1 MTPAEALREK
11 LEVAV
16 FPDELFGENCYLIRR
31 RDSPMALTVDP
42 GLQVDRVLKRIRLEH
57 LTVEGIL
64 VTHGH
69 IDHVGGVPAVHAE
82 TGAPIAMHPDDLAIL
97 DWEQLGRLPF
107 LPAGFAPFSIDTELA
122 ADATLGFADLSVR
135 VLHTPGHTEGSV
147 CFLFGLDC
155 FSGDT
160 LFQRG
165 IGRTDLPG
173 GNTQKIVFSIR
184 NVLYRLPPKTVVYPG
199 HGPAT
204 TIEEEQL
211 LNPFVPA
218 DR

>member
-11 LEVAV
+11 LAVAV
-16 FPDELFGENCYLIRR
+16 FPDDLFGENCYLIRR
-31 RDSPMALTVDP
+31 RDTTAALVVDP
-42 GLQVDRVLKRIRLEH
+42 GLQVERVLGRVRQEG
-57 LTVEGIL
+57 LTVERIL

-69 IDHVGGVPAVHAE
+69 IDHVGGVPRMHAE
-82 TGAPIAMHPDDLAIL
+82 TGAPVAMHPDDLAIL
-97 DWEQLGRLPF
+97 DWDRYGHLPN
-107 LPAGFAPFSIDTELA
+107 LPSGFGPFTIDTSLA
-122 ADATLGFADLSVR
+122 QDTILSFQDVSLR
-135 VLHTPGHTEGSV
+135 VLHTPGHTQGSV

-155 FSGDT
+155 LEGDT

-199 HGPAT
+199 HGPST
-204 TIEEEQL
+204 TIEEEML

>member
-11 LEVAV
+11 LEVSV
-16 FPDELFGENCYLIRR
+16 FVDDLFGENCFLIRR
-31 RDSPMALTVDP
+31 RDTRAVLIVDP
-42 GLQVDRVLKRIRLEH
+42 GLQLERVRQQLRADQLEVDR
-57 LTVEGIL
+57 IL

-69 IDHVGGVPAVHAE
+69 IDHIAGVSGLHAE
-82 TGAPIAMHPDDLAIL
+82 TGAPIAMHPDDLAII
-97 DWEQLGRLPF
+97 DWDQFARLPF
-107 LPAGFAPFSIDTELA
+107 TPAGFARFTIDTELGH
-122 ADATLGFADLSVR
+122 DLVLQFADLSVR

-155 FSGDT
+155 FAGDT

-173 GNTQKIVFSIR
+173 GDMRKIVFSIR
-184 NVLYRLPPKTVVYPG
+184 NVLYALPPSTIVYPG
-199 HGPAT
+199 HGART
-204 TIEEEQL
+204 TIEEEKL

-218 DR
+218 SG